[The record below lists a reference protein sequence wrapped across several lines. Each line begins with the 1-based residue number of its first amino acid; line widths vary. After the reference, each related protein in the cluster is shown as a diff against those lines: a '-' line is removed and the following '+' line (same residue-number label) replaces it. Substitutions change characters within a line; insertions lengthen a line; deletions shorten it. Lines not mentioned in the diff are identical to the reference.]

1 MRSVLLGKYSQRARW
16 ALHGLGHVLKM
27 EWGEKKHQILVGGIS
42 DDLKKV
48 YFACLVM
55 IKIPCLL
62 QVLKKG
68 FVIVYNCE

>member
-42 DDLKKV
+42 DDLKKGL
-48 YFACLVM
+48 FRLSGDD
-55 IKIPCLL
+55 KGLL
-62 QVLKKG
+62 FVSGIEKG
-68 FVIVYNCE
+68 ICYCV